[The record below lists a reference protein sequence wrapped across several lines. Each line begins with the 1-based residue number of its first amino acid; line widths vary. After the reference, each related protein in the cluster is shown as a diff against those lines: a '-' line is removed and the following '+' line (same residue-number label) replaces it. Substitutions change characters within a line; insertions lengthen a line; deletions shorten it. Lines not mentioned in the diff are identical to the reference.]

1 MWTGVGGTGSLVRF
15 PSIVCRPAA
24 TSLCYSWSFP
34 RHYCFA
40 MSEQILLQGK
50 ILGTEEFLLAGSGE
64 GRPSRSAGEELLAG
78 RSQWITLLCEVLPRA
93 LLNELGL
100 SRILLGSSGG
110 GQFLLVLPGEAQDA
124 AEAFLAAAGAQIKDL
139 SGGHVRLVWA
149 MTENLGDWAVVRK
162 RLNEQMK
169 ARRSAP
175 LAGIGL
181 SAFVPAP
188 AVSSADADQYFAK
201 ELGAKVR
208 EAACIGWSPEQ
219 PGKVTPNQGKFTW
232 TLTSNLSPDGILIA
246 RHAAP
251 SDDGKSAAPVQSL
264 ARRAQGRSI
273 WGVLRGDV
281 DYFGLRIRRVN
292 SIEEY
297 VPVSVLYKQF
307 FAGEL
312 EVLCSLPEFWR
323 KVSIIY
329 AGGDDFAVYG
339 SWDALIALSR
349 EIQRLFHRFTEEN
362 LKEYPGAEG
371 KTISMAIALAPE
383 TYYPLAAVYDQAG
396 RNLDLAKSADKDCI
410 YLLGR
415 ILEWRHLADAAELK
429 DTVTRLIHDFRMS
442 KQFLYQL
449 RSFYRREAYGDS
461 AGGFERTWRFQR
473 RFNRILSGTR
483 DREFQK
489 LRTHLISELAGR
501 KSAEVKLRPA
511 GLVALEW
518 ARLVTEV

>member
-1 MWTGVGGTGSLVRF
+1 M
-15 PSIVCRPAA
+15 P
-24 TSLCYSWSFP
+24 
-34 RHYCFA
+34 
-40 MSEQILLQGK
+40 EQILLQGK
-50 ILGTEEFLLAGSGE
+50 ILGTEEFLLAGQPE
-64 GRPSRSAGEELLAG
+64 GRSARSAAEDLLAG
-78 RSQWITLLCEVLPRA
+78 RSQWMTLLCEALPRA
-93 LLNELGL
+93 LLAELGL
-100 SRILLGSSGG
+100 ARILLGSSGG
-110 GQFLLVLPGEAQDA
+110 GQFLVVLPGEARQA
-124 AEAFLAAAGAQIKDL
+124 AEDFLAAAARQVTEL
-139 SGGHVRLVWA
+139 SSGYVKLIWGV
-149 MTENLGDWAVVRK
+149 TDNLGDWAVIRK
-162 RLNEQMK
+162 RLNEELQRK
-169 ARRSAP
+169 RSAP
-175 LAGIGL
+175 LGGA
-181 SAFVPAP
+181 SAAP
-188 AVSSADADQYFAK
+188 AADAFQPFTRVTSAEADAYFAK

-208 EAACIGWSPEQ
+208 EASRVGWSPEA
-219 PGKVTPNQGKFTW
+219 PGKVTPGAGKYTW
-232 TLTSNLSPDGILIA
+232 ELTSNLSPDGIMVA

-251 SDDGKSAAPVQSL
+251 SDDGKTSAPVQTL

-281 DYFGLRIRRVN
+281 DNFGLRLRRVH
-292 SIEEY
+292 SIEEH
-297 VPVSVLYKQF
+297 VPLSVLYKQF

-329 AGGDDFAVYG
+329 SGGDDFAVYG
-339 SWDALIALSR
+339 SWDALIGLAR
-349 EIQRLFHRFTEEN
+349 EVQRLFHRFTEEN

-383 TYYPLAAVYDQAG
+383 TYHPLAAVYEEAG

-415 ILEWRHLADAAELK
+415 ILEWRRLSDAADLK
-429 DTVTRLIHDFRMS
+429 DTVVRLVHDFRMS
-442 KQFLYQL
+442 RQFLYQL
-449 RSFYRREAYGDS
+449 RSFYRREAYGEGGP
-461 AGGFERTWRFQR
+461 AGADTQRTWRFQR

-489 LRTHLISELAGR
+489 LRTHLITEMVGR

>member
-1 MWTGVGGTGSLVRF
+1 M
-15 PSIVCRPAA
+15 A
-24 TSLCYSWSFP
+24 
-34 RHYCFA
+34 
-40 MSEQILLQGK
+40 EQILLQGK
-50 ILGTEEFLLAGSGE
+50 ILGTEEFLLAGHAE
-64 GRPSRSAGEELLAG
+64 GRPARSAGEDLLCG

-93 LLNELGL
+93 LLAELGL
-100 SRILLGSSGG
+100 ARVLLGSSGG
-110 GQFLLVLPGEAQDA
+110 GQFLVVLPGEAREA
-124 AEAFLAAAGAQIKDL
+124 AEKLLGAAARHIAEL
-139 SGGHVRLVWA
+139 SSGYVRLIWSV
-149 MTENLGDWAVVRK
+149 TDNLGDWAVIRR
-162 RLNEQMK
+162 RLNEELHHK
-169 ARRSAP
+169 RNAP
-175 LAGIGL
+175 LADG
-181 SAFVPAP
+181 AFDLFAP
-188 AVSSADADQYFAK
+188 ANHGLADQYFAR
-201 ELGAKVR
+201 ELGAKLR
-208 EAACIGWSPEQ
+208 EASSIGWSPDA
-219 PGKVTPNQGKFTW
+219 PGMATPGEGKHIW
-232 TLTSNLSPDGILIA
+232 SLTSNLSPDGIMVA

-251 SDDGKSAAPVQSL
+251 SDDGRIAAPVQTL

-281 DYFGLRIRRVN
+281 DNFGLRLRRVH
-292 SIEEY
+292 SIEEH
-297 VPVSVLYKQF
+297 VPLSVLYKQF

-312 EVLCSLPEFWR
+312 EVQCSLPEFWR

-339 SWDALIALSR
+339 SWDALIALAR
-349 EIQRLFHRFTEEN
+349 EMQRLFHRFTEEN
-362 LKEYPGAEG
+362 LKEYPGPEG

-383 TYYPLAAVYDQAG
+383 TYYPLASVYEDAG
-396 RNLDLAKSADKDCI
+396 RNLELAKAADKDCI
-410 YLLGR
+410 FLLGR

-449 RSFYRREAYGDS
+449 RNFYRHEAY
-461 AGGFERTWRFQR
+461 AEAEGGTQRTWKFQR

-489 LRTHLISELAGR
+489 LRTHLISEMVGR

>member
-1 MWTGVGGTGSLVRF
+1 
-15 PSIVCRPAA
+15 
-24 TSLCYSWSFP
+24 
-34 RHYCFA
+34 

-50 ILGTEEFLLAGSGE
+50 ILGIEEFLLAGSGVAKT
-64 GRPSRSAGEELLAG
+64 SRSAGEELLTG
-78 RSQWITLLCEVLPRA
+78 RAQWITLLCEVVPRA
-93 LLNELGL
+93 LLAELGL

-110 GQFLLVLPGEAQDA
+110 GQFLVVLPGEAHPAAQDFLGAAA
-124 AEAFLAAAGAQIKDL
+124 AEMARL
-139 SGGHVRLVWA
+139 SGGTVRLVWA
-149 MTENLGDWAVVRK
+149 ATENLGDWAVVRK
-162 RLNEQMK
+162 RLNDQLQSQ
-169 ARRSAP
+169 RNAP
-175 LAGIGL
+175 LAALGP
-181 SAFVPAP
+181 SAFEPTEA
-188 AVSSADADQYFAK
+188 AGTTEADHYFAR

-208 EAACIGWSPEQ
+208 EASSIGWSPEH
-219 PGKVTPNQGKFTW
+219 PGKVTPGEGKHTW
-232 TLTSNLSPDGILIA
+232 SLTSNLSPEGILLA

-251 SDDGKSAAPVQSL
+251 SDDGKTAAPVQTL
-264 ARRAQGRSI
+264 ARRSQGRSI

-281 DYFGLRIRRVN
+281 DNFGLRLRRVH
-292 SIEEY
+292 SIEEH
-297 VPVSVLYKQF
+297 VPLSVLYKQF

-323 KVSIIY
+323 KLSIIY

-339 SWDALIALSR
+339 AWDALIALAR

-362 LKEYPGAEG
+362 LKEFPGAEG

-383 TYYPLAAVYDQAG
+383 MYYPLAAVYEEAG

-415 ILEWRHLADAAELK
+415 ILEWRHLADASELK
-429 DTVTRLIHDFRMS
+429 DTVTRLVHEYRMS

-449 RSFYRREAYGDS
+449 RSFYRREAYGDA